1 MRCPLAN
8 ATAVLKAMLLGGC
21 ALWALAAQATVTQVR
36 DVETLTQDSDA
47 VVRGT
52 VQSVES
58 SWVGQGTQKSIVTRV
73 KIQVSEKLKGDPGS
87 VAEVVQPG
95 GVIPES
101 DIGQIVHGMPEFQR
115 GEEVVVFLKR
125 QAPSVP
131 TFHVSGMAQGKY
143 TVERTSDGKNA
154 FAVPSALDAALV
166 GADGLP
172 ATSSAKPLEL
182 TELRQRIRAG
192 MAK

>member
-1 MRCPLAN
+1 
-8 ATAVLKAMLLGGC
+8 MLLSGC

-87 VAEVVQPG
+87 
-95 GVIPES
+95 
-101 DIGQIVHGMPEFQR
+101 
-115 GEEVVVFLKR
+115 
-125 QAPSVP
+125 
-131 TFHVSGMAQGKY
+131 
-143 TVERTSDGKNA
+143 DG
-154 FAVPSALDAALV
+154 
-166 GADGLP
+166 
-172 ATSSAKPLEL
+172 
-182 TELRQRIRAG
+182 
-192 MAK
+192 

>member
-21 ALWALAAQATVTQVR
+21 ALCALAAQATVTQVR

-115 GEEVVVFLKR
+115 GEEVVVFLR
-125 QAPSVP
+125 RPGPSVAS
-131 TFHVSGMAQGKY
+131 FRVSGMAQGKY

-154 FAVPSALDAALV
+154 FAIPSAIHPALV
-166 GADGLP
+166 GAARIP
-172 ATSSAKPLEL
+172 AIGTTTPLH
-182 TELRQRIRAG
+182 
-192 MAK
+192 